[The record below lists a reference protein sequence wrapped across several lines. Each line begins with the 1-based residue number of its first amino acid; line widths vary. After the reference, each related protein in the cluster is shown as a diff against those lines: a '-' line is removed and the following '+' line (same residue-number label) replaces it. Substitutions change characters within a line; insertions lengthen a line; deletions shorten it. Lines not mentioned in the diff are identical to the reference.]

1 MKKFLISAL
10 ISFGTLLSTVGLSF
24 ADELLV
30 PHYTYRV
37 GPFAANGT
45 AVANGYT
52 DYFLMLNERDG
63 GIGGVLTNPEE
74 CELSLIH
81 I

>member
-10 ISFGTLLSTVGLSF
+10 ISFGTLLSTVGVSF

-30 PHYTYRV
+30 PHFTYRV

-52 DYFLMLNERDG
+52 EMFSNFIYNSLN
-63 GIGGVLTNPEE
+63 TN
-74 CELSLIH
+74 LSFYKIR
-81 I
+81 